1 ELKGAFD
8 SRLQRA
14 ETISNAFA
22 KILQENPMFA
32 KGLDLGKY
40 LQMEIAPQE
49 GSQVNKE
56 KPAEE
61 EKK

>member
-1 ELKGAFD
+1 
-8 SRLQRA
+8 
-14 ETISNAFA
+14 
-22 KILQENPMFA
+22 MFA

-40 LQMEIAPQE
+40 LQMEIAPPE